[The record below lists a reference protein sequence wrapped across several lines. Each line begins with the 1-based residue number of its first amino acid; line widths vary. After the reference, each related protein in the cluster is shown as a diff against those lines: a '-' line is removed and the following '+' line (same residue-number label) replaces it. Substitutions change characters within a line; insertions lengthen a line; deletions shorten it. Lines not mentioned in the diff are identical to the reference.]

1 MHIASGDRR
10 TILKVSVQST
20 LTPHRVPARVRSG
33 AAETTPRG
41 LATAGRE
48 RLPPAWDGEG
58 DERRQNTA
66 QAGAAAWR
74 AMRMQMRGEWPPL
87 GWRRNQGGLGKRA
100 SAVGRLWRRVSA
112 GKFRRDVKHTQ
123 RGGVEVGEQL
133 EQQAVHFFSFS
144 FSIPDL
150 NSPVTGHRFRL
161 LSQPLTCNYFLRQNT
176 RETYSLTYAD
186 HSHLHTHILCWA
198 MSLWARTLLPPS
210 KSVQTAASENRS
222 SRYTPSLI
230 VYKI

>member
-87 GWRRNQGGLGKRA
+87 GWRRNQGGWGNGQAPLVGCDDACPPA
-100 SAVGRLWRRVSA
+100 SSA
-112 GKFRRDVKHTQ
+112 GTWNTHTQ
-123 RGGVEVGEQL
+123 VEWRWVNNL
-133 EQQAVHFFSFS
+133 SNKL
-144 FSIPDL
+144 SILFLFLFLNPDL

-161 LSQPLTCNYFLRQNT
+161 LSQPLTCN
-176 RETYSLTYAD
+176 
-186 HSHLHTHILCWA
+186 
-198 MSLWARTLLPPS
+198 
-210 KSVQTAASENRS
+210 
-222 SRYTPSLI
+222 
-230 VYKI
+230 